1 MKFRISLAACALFL
15 IAGIIS
21 CKKSNDEPAT
31 SGFHAIPF
39 KFGADSTSINIDN
52 ATQVLKNMPRS
63 CDVTQL
69 GAAAVLPPGYAINPN
84 PANAKDYTKGVTYTV
99 TTNQG
104 STYTLQ
110 ITAPAYDPINNP
122 YGIYTAKQLSDIRKG
137 LNDSYVLMNDIQL
150 PDLTAAN
157 AAASVGISDYNEY
170 GWYSVGSKYV
180 NGGNVV
186 FRGSLDGQ
194 NHVIKNFSTK
204 IRPGSIP
211 PAGIDPGRNGKEG
224 DGLFGYA
231 VRATFRNI
239 GIQLAPAG
247 INDLAQDGDGY
258 GSVGSLVGAVDSST
272 IINCYVTGNTAIS
285 GKQYTGGLL
294 GKVQYST
301 ISKSYAVLTPS
312 SGSYAITAGSNGGGL
327 IGWVLGSDITD
338 CYATASIISSTDV
351 GGLIGSTNNCN
362 VKTSYASGN
371 VAESPSNAAGSLMA
385 TNNVGGLIGTV
396 SSTTPTLIQNCYAT
410 GAVTGANGTNSDF
423 HKLTRIGGL
432 IGQIGN
438 STAVSVTYCYAS
450 GAVSRT
456 WTNAAAPFLIGG
468 LVGNTPN
475 GVFVKNSVCTNYW
488 DKSITGQNNL
498 GGGNAVLAQ
507 DNGFTANGKTSA
519 EMKTAGT
526 FVNWDNSTVWNLAPG
541 TNNGYPYLRSI
552 NK

>member
-1 MKFRISLAACALFL
+1 MKFRISLAAFALFL
-15 IAGIIS
+15 ITGTIS
-21 CKKSNDEPAT
+21 CKKSNDVPST
-31 SGFHAIPF
+31 SGFEAIPF
-39 KFGADSTSINIDN
+39 KFGADSVSLNIDN
-52 ATQVLKNMPRS
+52 AIQVLKNMPRS

-157 AAASVGISDYNEY
+157 AAASVGISDYSQY

-180 NGGNVV
+180 NGGNIV

-204 IRPGSIP
+204 VRPGSIP

-247 INDLAQDGDGY
+247 INDLTQDGDGY
-258 GSVGSLVGAVDSST
+258 GAVGSLAGLVDSST
-272 IINCYVTGNTAIS
+272 ITNCYVTGNTAIS
-285 GKQYTGGLL
+285 GIQFTGGLI
-294 GKVQYST
+294 GKAQYST
-301 ISKSYAVLTPS
+301 ISKSYAALTPS
-312 SGSYAITAGSNGGGL
+312 SGSYVIKAGSYGGGL
-327 IGWVLGSDITD
+327 IGWALFSDITD

-351 GGLIGSTNNCN
+351 GGLIGAINTCN

-385 TNNVGGLIGTV
+385 TNNIGGLIGTA

-432 IGQIGN
+432 IGQIGS

-456 WTNAAAPFLIGG
+456 WTNAAAPFLTGG

-475 GVFVKNSVCTNYW
+475 GVFIKSSVCTNYW
-488 DKSITGQNNL
+488 DRTTTGQNYL
-498 GGGNAVLAQ
+498 GGGNAALAQ

-526 FVNWDNSTVWNLAPG
+526 YVNWDISSVWNVAPG
-541 TNNGYPYLRSI
+541 TNNGYPSLRSI